1 MKIHESGE
9 NNLETILILR
19 QRISNVRSIDIANE
33 LNYTKPSVSVAM
45 KHFRENGLISIDEN
59 GFITLTEDGYK
70 IANRVY
76 NRHTLLTKALIHLG
90 VSEET
95 AKEDACRI
103 EHDISDETFDKLK
116 KFCEKHNITE

>member
-9 NNLETILILR
+9 NYLETILILR
-19 QRISNVRSIDIANE
+19 EKLVNVRSVDIANE

-45 KHFRENGLISIDEN
+45 KLLKENGLISIDEN
-59 GFITLTEDGYK
+59 GFITLTQEGYK
-70 IANRVY
+70 IADRVY

-116 KFCEKHNITE
+116 EFCLKYKIV

>member
-1 MKIHESGE
+1 LKIHESGE
-9 NNLETILILR
+9 NYLETILILR
-19 QRISNVRSIDIANE
+19 EKLVNVRSVDIANE

-45 KHFRENGLISIDEN
+45 KLLKENGLISIDEN
-59 GFITLTEDGYK
+59 GFITLTKEGYR
-70 IANRVY
+70 IADRVY
-76 NRHTLLTKALIHLG
+76 NRHTLLTKALVRIG

-116 KFCEKHNITE
+116 EFCIKYEIV

>member
-9 NNLETILILR
+9 NYLETILILK
-19 QRISNVRSIDIANE
+19 QRLANVRSIDVANE

-45 KHFRENGLISIDEN
+45 KQFRQNGLISIDDN
-59 GFITLTEDGYK
+59 GFISLTDEGFK

-76 NRHTLLTKALIHLG
+76 NRHTLLIKALIHLG
-90 VSEET
+90 VSEKT
-95 AKEDACRI
+95 AKEDACRL

-116 KFCEKHNITE
+116 EFCEKYNI

>member
-9 NNLETILILR
+9 NYLETILILR
-19 QRISNVRSIDIANE
+19 QRLVNVRSVDIANE

-45 KHFRENGLISIDEN
+45 KLLKENGLIAIDEN

-70 IANRVY
+70 IADRVY
-76 NRHTLLTKALIHLG
+76 NRHTLLTKALVRIG

-95 AKEDACRI
+95 AKDDACRI
-103 EHDISDETFDKLK
+103 EHDISDETYDKLK
-116 KFCEKHNITE
+116 EFCMKYEIV

>member
-9 NNLETILILR
+9 NYLETILILR
-19 QRISNVRSIDIANE
+19 EKLVNVRSVDIANE

-45 KHFRENGLISIDEN
+45 KLLKENGLISIDEN
-59 GFITLTEDGYK
+59 GFITLTKEGYR
-70 IANRVY
+70 IADRVY
-76 NRHTLLTKALIHLG
+76 NRHTLLTKALVRIG

-116 KFCEKHNITE
+116 EFCIKYEIV